1 MTDFTRRTHVVRV
14 WENPPPPGSSP
25 ETLGTGTSIDDE
37 VMEIGRARHRK
48 DRSLCPLRFGQGRAP
63 VRSPALG
70 ARIAARRRLTR
81 PAGSLGAGEGWLGRL
96 PRKAA
101 GVKDGRFVMSA
112 YCVTFCNKS

>member
-70 ARIAARRRLTR
+70 ARIR
-81 PAGSLGAGEGWLGRL
+81 PAPANAPRGLARGWGGMAWEAATEGGRCQ
-96 PRKAA
+96 RW
-101 GVKDGRFVMSA
+101 
-112 YCVTFCNKS
+112 TICNVGILCNLL